1 MPQSPLLHTAH
12 YFFAQLMPKTVKV
25 SSHCRPLRTIL
36 TSQGPARSCPAPET
50 SFLKLTTKRSCAI
63 ARKRDAHPLTDAS
76 LTKVW
81 IFLYIF
87 DNFRTWTKMGIF
99 ACIHSRQKDCKSLLV
114 NCAYTF
120 SPLV

>member
-25 SSHCRPLRTIL
+25 TSHCRPLRTIL

-63 ARKRDAHPLTDAS
+63 ARKRDAHPDLISSPTVQLETGRTNEFTADLRCHSVRRFAQISGHLRTDGS
-76 LTKVW
+76 
-81 IFLYIF
+81 
-87 DNFRTWTKMGIF
+87 
-99 ACIHSRQKDCKSLLV
+99 
-114 NCAYTF
+114 
-120 SPLV
+120 